1 MEPDSKSQRKREMLA
16 LQALGERLVELPAP
30 QLDRIDLPADLR
42 EAVHAARA
50 ITARGGRK
58 RQLQY
63 IGKLMR
69 GVDAQPIRDAIERLD
84 GNDRAEQAILHRA
97 ESWRARLL
105 DEGDAALGELIDAC
119 PGADR
124 QHLRRLARDAAAERA
139 AERPPRLQRE
149 LFRALRELFSEG
161 HAQT

>member
-16 LQALGERLVELPAP
+16 LQALGERLVDLPEA
-30 QLDRIDLPADLR
+30 QLEHMDLPADLR
-42 EAVHAARA
+42 EAVDAARA

-69 GVDAQPIRDAIERLD
+69 NVDPVPIRDAFARLD
-84 GNDRAEQAILHRA
+84 GSDRAEQAKLHRA

-105 DEGDAALGELIDAC
+105 DDGDAVLSELLDAC

-124 QHLRRLARDAAAERA
+124 QHLRRLTRDAAAERA
-139 AERPPRLQRE
+139 ANRPPKLQRE
-149 LFRALRELFSEG
+149 LFRALRELFDR
-161 HAQT
+161 AM